1 MALKKDRDRI
11 RKEIERNY
19 KVLGWIND
27 FMIGLEFLIGSIEF
41 LPGHLN
47 TIGVYLFILGSFQI
61 LLVPTIRISRDIHL
75 KLRLKNHK

>member
-1 MALKKDRDRI
+1 MED
-11 RKEIERNY
+11 
-19 KVLGWIND
+19 VLGWIND
-27 FMIGLEFLIGSIEF
+27 FMIGLEFLVGSIEF

-75 KLRLKNHK
+75 KLSLKNHK

>member
-75 KLRLKNHK
+75 KLSLKNHK

>member
-11 RKEIERNY
+11 RKKIERNY

>member
-1 MALKKDRDRI
+1 MALKKDKDRV
-11 RKEIERNY
+11 RRNIERNY
-19 KVLGWIND
+19 KVLGLIND
-27 FMIGLEFLIGSIEF
+27 FMIGMEFLIGSIEF

-75 KLRLKNHK
+75 KLKLKKQ

>member
-27 FMIGLEFLIGSIEF
+27 FMIGLEFLVGSIEF

-75 KLRLKNHK
+75 KLSLKNHK